1 MYCPRCGQ
9 PITPDDT
16 SCPRCRLVFT
26 TDRQYAPRAAPPP
39 RKLPLAWKLVLGAV
53 VLLFLTASP
62 VLIILLFAEDLG
74 GEEPDLLPGS
84 MPTTASPRE
93 PFATP
98 TDAPNGSEEAI
109 GPGDVRFH
117 WYR

>member
-1 MYCPRCGQ
+1 MYCPRCGHALS
-9 PITPDDT
+9 PGAAA
-16 SCPRCRLVFT
+16 CPRCRLVFT
-26 TDRQYAPRAAPPP
+26 TDRQYAPRTGPPP

-53 VLLFLTASP
+53 VLLFLAASP
-62 VLIILLFAEDLG
+62 VLIILVFAEDLG
-74 GEEPDLLPGS
+74 DEEPDLAPGS
-84 MPTTASPRE
+84 VTTTASPRE

-117 WYR
+117 